1 MCKHCAS
8 VRILRYKDSAF
19 FRIIT
24 LLGKK
29 MNKKTS
35 ICLLLSL
42 ALGGLKMSVRISQ
55 VRQNFISSAA
65 YSYHKCEKMLPQV
78 PQSGAYMS
86 LIYALHSLIGGCSSE
101 NIEIVCVFAR
111 LALFLQSI

>member
-1 MCKHCAS
+1 MCKHCAF
-8 VRILRYKDSAF
+8 VRILRCKDSTF
-19 FRIIT
+19 FCNLI
-24 LLGKK
+24 LLGEK
-29 MNKKTS
+29 MNKKNKYLFTPFF
-35 ICLLLSL
+35 C
-42 ALGGLKMSVRISQ
+42 AWCLKMSVRKTQ
-55 VRQNFISSAA
+55 VRQNFIAGAA
-65 YSYHKCEKMLPQV
+65 YRRHRCEKMLSQV

>member
-1 MCKHCAS
+1 MFT
-8 VRILRYKDSAF
+8 LF
-19 FRIIT
+19 FGAWWFEDERKNIA
-24 LLGKK
+24 G
-29 MNKKTS
+29 
-35 ICLLLSL
+35 
-42 ALGGLKMSVRISQ
+42 AAD
-55 VRQNFISSAA
+55 FFSSAA
-65 YSYHKCEKMLPQV
+65 YRCHKCEKMLPQV